1 MKILLD
7 ARFYGLENAGL
18 GRYTMNLIKELSLID
33 SNNQYIILLKEK
45 YFKKINL
52 PKNWEKVEVNF
63 PHYSFQEQII
73 LPNIIK
79 KYNPDLT
86 HFLHFNVPIN
96 FKGKFV
102 VTIHDMTMHKQKADS
117 SNLFLPIYYTKHFFY
132 KKVFNHAVIS
142 SQKIITPSEF
152 VKNELL
158 KNFKIPKEKVEVT
171 YEGV

>member
-7 ARFYGLENAGL
+7 ARFYGLENEGL

-86 HFLHFNVPIN
+86 HFL
-96 FKGKFV
+96 
-102 VTIHDMTMHKQKADS
+102 
-117 SNLFLPIYYTKHFFY
+117 
-132 KKVFNHAVIS
+132 
-142 SQKIITPSEF
+142 IIFGNIIRSEEH
-152 VKNELL
+152 ELQSPDHL
-158 KNFKIPKEKVEVT
+158 VCR
-171 YEGV
+171 